1 MEILVG
7 GIEKTKGNIKRLM
20 VLRPWECEVALI
32 RVKGIKAV
40 RIVHCKAVS
49 SWEKISGG
57 NTVIKARVRIL
68 ALNRYVAV

>member
-32 RVKGIKAV
+32 RVKGIKAA
-40 RIVHCKAVS
+40 RIVHCKTVS
-49 SWEKISGG
+49 SWKKISGS
-57 NTVIKARVRIL
+57 NTIIKTRVRIH
-68 ALNRYVAV
+68 ALNRNVAV